1 MGEGAKAAGI
11 PLRELKLKKNLLIS
25 AVIRDGKSIIPDGNT
40 ELRPGDHAVIVT
52 ASGRLTGLDQIL
64 EGEK

>member
-1 MGEGAKAAGI
+1 MSPTPSQNTPPARSADTSVVDVVG
-11 PLRELKLKKNLLIS
+11 
-25 AVIRDGKSIIPDGNT
+25 AVIRDGKSLIPNGAT
-40 ELRPGDHAVIVT
+40 MLQPGDHAVIVT